1 MKKNILSVTLRGRVS
16 QGDVHYGGGIAS
28 GAKVMEL
35 FGDAATELLIRHDGD
50 EGLFRAYQSVDF
62 LAPVRAG
69 DFLEVTA
76 HLTRVGKTSRDMEF
90 TAFKVV
96 EGFLN
101 PKKPTQAR
109 VLKKPL
115 LVAKARGTCVVK

>member
-1 MKKNILSVTLRGRVS
+1 MKQLSVTLRTRIS
-16 QGDVHYGGGIAS
+16 HADIHYIGGIAS

-62 LAPVRAG
+62 LAPVKAG

-76 HLTRVGKTSRDMEF
+76 RLTRVGKTSRDMEF
-90 TAFKVV
+90 EAHQVIEEGKKV
-96 EGFLN
+96 LT
-101 PKKPTQAR
+101 P
-109 VLKKPL
+109 PL
-115 LVAKARGTCVVK
+115 LVAKAKGTCVVKK